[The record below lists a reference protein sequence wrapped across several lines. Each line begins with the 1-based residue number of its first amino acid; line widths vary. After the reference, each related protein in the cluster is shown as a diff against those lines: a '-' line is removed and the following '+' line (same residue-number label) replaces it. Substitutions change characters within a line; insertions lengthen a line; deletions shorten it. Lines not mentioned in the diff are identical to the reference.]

1 MLDRL
6 QALHDAAI
14 KGIDALEALAT
25 EVEPRLAEVAA
36 ARLAISKVS
45 RVRASFLE
53 ATVYPA
59 IEAFAPQ
66 AIAGLRSR
74 GRERMLAS
82 SEHIKRW
89 TTAELQTNWPEYRVL
104 SKGLRIGMRARI
116 REEQALLYPLI
127 LRLRKAA

>member
-6 QALHDAAI
+6 QSLHDAAI
-14 KGIDALEALAT
+14 KGIDALEALAA
-25 EVEPRLAEVAA
+25 VAEPRLAEVAA

-45 RVRASFLE
+45 RVRSSFLE
-53 ATVYPA
+53 AEVYPA
-59 IEAFAPQ
+59 VEAFAPM
-66 AIAGLRSR
+66 AIAGLRTR
-74 GRERMLAS
+74 GRARMLAS

-89 TTAELQTNWPEYRVL
+89 SASELQLHWSEYQTL